1 MDEWYEPCLER
12 EPEEEEPVINI
23 HEYRDVEEHV
33 VHVYE
38 QIKDYTLETEPLL
51 MKHMDLS
58 NLALFLY
65 TDTYIKYVTSTEEGP
80 RLF

>member
-1 MDEWYEPCLER
+1 MDEWYEPCER
-12 EPEEEEPVINI
+12 EQEEEEPVINI

-38 QIKDYTLETEPLL
+38 HIKDYTLETEPLL
-51 MKHMDLS
+51 MKHMDLA

-65 TDTYIKYVTSTEEGP
+65 TDNYIKYVTSMEEGP